1 MMNPTYKNK
10 NANMDMTKFQIMRQK
25 IERLEKEIEKKKE
38 DITRLDGKE
47 KFYLKEIEQLKIEH
61 EDNKKRVLDEGN
73 ALGFA
78 KPVIRQFFK

>member
-1 MMNPTYKNK
+1 MK
-10 NANMDMTKFQIMRQK
+10 
-25 IERLEKEIEKKKE
+25 LKKKKS

-47 KFYLKEIEQLKIEH
+47 KFYLKEIETLKIEH

-78 KPVIRQFFK
+78 KPVIRQFYK